1 MAEYIA
7 KGDNRFHS
15 LLERERIL
23 GVEPKVCEC
32 VYGKGVNTRGVDRKV
47 CVERE

>member
-15 LLERERIL
+15 LLLENIAYFNEKSL
-23 GVEPKVCEC
+23 GVSK
-32 VYGKGVNTRGVDRKV
+32 NNILA
-47 CVERE
+47 